1 MEVMKITATISIV
14 SFIIFWLFLI
24 PYLSDFWWEKFIN
37 TSQKKEETLYLKL
50 HFLSL
55 YLSISFG
62 IIFFLSFIAF
72 ILSIIWGW

>member
-1 MEVMKITATISIV
+1 MKITSTILIV
-14 SFIIFWLFLI
+14 SFIIFWLFFI
-24 PYLSDFWWEKFIN
+24 PYLSDFWWKKFMN
-37 TSQKKEETLYLKL
+37 TTLKKEEDLYLKL

-62 IIFFLSFIAF
+62 IISLISFIAF